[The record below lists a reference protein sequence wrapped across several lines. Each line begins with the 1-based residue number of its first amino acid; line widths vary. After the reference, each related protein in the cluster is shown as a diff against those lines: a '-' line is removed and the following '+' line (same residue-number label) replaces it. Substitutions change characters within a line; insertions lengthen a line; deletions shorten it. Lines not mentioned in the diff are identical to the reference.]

1 MPDTSTGRGPDKGG
15 WCSAECGRI
24 WSSETDHPIE
34 RWDRDVGS
42 CGSRSGSWRV
52 GRRCPVVRRRGRVS
66 GAASELIGEPCGGA
80 GPDQHLQIDGVGAQ
94 CECALSSG
102 ELPDIPPGDSRCW
115 GDGRLPASC
124 RVGHPARL
132 SRIDKWGSRPTLR
145 GTGATNRDLSDSF
158 DGVSAEVALNQLH
171 ACGVCGAGPIG
182 LLLRP

>member
-1 MPDTSTGRGPDKGG
+1 MPSPSVVLLGSSLCSYSGPVRSVLARGRTCPLTGAGL
-15 WCSAECGRI
+15 
-24 WSSETDHPIE
+24 
-34 RWDRDVGS
+34 
-42 CGSRSGSWRV
+42 SGHV

-132 SRIDKWGSRPTLR
+132 SRIDKWGSRPKLR